1 MSAGNYQRALVD
13 KSGMMRKSDG
23 DAQLIRS
30 RCGARVALFAHPA
43 RIKEYQSCGL
53 YHVVFWLCSNISEEF
68 TASITRTKV
77 MTETEWS
84 SETLAHTLHSAALQ
98 KVIDS

>member
-1 MSAGNYQRALVD
+1 MSAGNCQRALVD

-30 RCGARVALFAHPA
+30 RSARVALFAHPA

-53 YHVVFWLCSNISEEF
+53 YHVVFWLCTNISEEF

-77 MTETEWS
+77 MMEIEWS
-84 SETLAHTLHSAALQ
+84 SETLAHTLHSATLQ